1 MPSNTQVI
9 LSASSKQGPET
20 STAVPPSMLPKR
32 GVNLMTDDGIQSV
45 AVEQLE
51 VLSGITV
58 YGKTVTVPNPGKVLL
73 TYLMMG
79 RET

>member
-1 MPSNTQVI
+1 
-9 LSASSKQGPET
+9 
-20 STAVPPSMLPKR
+20 
-32 GVNLMTDDGIQSV
+32 MTDDGIQSV

-79 RET
+79 RETLVLVVICYWYTLHSC

>member
-1 MPSNTQVI
+1 
-9 LSASSKQGPET
+9 
-20 STAVPPSMLPKR
+20 MLPKR